1 MRESR
6 AGLWVVMMTVIVV
19 ALTLDGHAA
28 GSKLDP
34 ILQQRLWQFFG
45 SSRVVIAAPP
55 NGSLTSLTNL
65 IRQVG
70 GTLGPL
76 LPIINARAAT
86 VPNLALGALSLS
98 PLVAHVAVDRLILGS
113 MERTGHTI
121 GATGAREA
129 LGVTGAGVGVAVIDS
144 GIVPWHD
151 DLADTPGATP
161 RILQFVDFVG
171 GSGVPYDDQGH
182 GTHVAGI
189 IAGNGY
195 DSDGRRT
202 GIAPGAHLVVL
213 KVLDRAGQGRIS
225 NVIAALDYAVSHRAE
240 LNLRVV
246 NMSIATVPT
255 ESVEL
260 DPLAQATRAATD
272 AGLVVVAAAGNNGR
286 GRNGRMQY
294 GGITAPGN
302 APWVLTV
309 GASSHQG
316 TVDRSDDRL
325 ATFSSRGP
333 TAVNRSAKPDLLA
346 PGVGIES
353 LSAPN
358 STLYNT
364 RSQYLLSGTQPTS
377 FLPYLSLSGTSQA
390 APVVAGTVAL
400 MLEVN
405 PDLTPNAVKAILQYT
420 AQVYPEFDPLTE
432 GAGFLNAWGAVQLAR
447 FFAYPFFGQPDATG
461 WSQALNWGNHR
472 IAGGR
477 LTPDAN
483 AWRSGVEWGRPTT
496 SSGEKVAWGEICGA
510 NCDTAPVWQ
519 PWQVTC
525 ADDACNTVTWGSGT
539 SANVVWGLTCDGED
553 CSANVTWS
561 ASTAGDTVV
570 WGTADADT
578 VVWGTS
584 DGDTVVWGTAC
595 TDPSCEP
602 VVWQGQ

>member
-1 MRESR
+1 
-6 AGLWVVMMTVIVV
+6 MMAIVV
-19 ALTLDGHAA
+19 IASTVDGYAA

-34 ILQQRLWQFFG
+34 ILQLRVWQIFG
-45 SSRVVIAAPP
+45 SSRVIVTAPSSAA
-55 NGSLTSLTNL
+55 LTSLTQL

-76 LPIINARAAT
+76 LPLINSRVAT
-86 VPNLALGALSLS
+86 VPNLALVTLSLS
-98 PLVAHVAVDRLILGS
+98 PLVAHVAADRFIVGS
-113 MERTGHTI
+113 MERTGHTV
-121 GATGAREA
+121 GATGIRES
-129 LGVTGAGVGVAVIDS
+129 LGVTGTGVGVAVIDS
-144 GIVPWHD
+144 GVVPWHD

-171 GSGVPYDDQGH
+171 GSGAPYDDHGH

-225 NVIAALDYAVSHRAE
+225 NVIAALEYAVSHRSE

-246 NMSIATVPT
+246 NMSVATVPT

-260 DPLAQATRAATD
+260 DPLAQATKAATD
-272 AGLVVVAAAGNNGR
+272 AGIIVVAAAGNNGR
-286 GRNGRMQY
+286 GRGGRMQY

-316 TVDRSDDRL
+316 TIDRSDDRI

-353 LSAPN
+353 LSAPS
-358 STLYNT
+358 STLYT
-364 RSQYLLSGTQPTS
+364 QRAQYLLPGTQQTS

-420 AQVYPEFDPLTE
+420 AEVDPENDPLTE
-432 GAGFLNAWGAVQLAR
+432 GAGYLNAWGAVQLAR
-447 FFAYPFFGQPDATG
+447 FFAYPFFGQPDSTQWG
-461 WSQALNWGNHR
+461 KALNWGNNR
-472 IAGGR
+472 ISGGR
-477 LTPDAN
+477 LTADAN
-483 AWRSGVEWGRPTT
+483 AWRQDVQ
-496 SSGEKVAWGEICGA
+496 WGEICA
-510 NCDTAPVWQ
+510 ADCDTGPLWQ
-519 PWQVTC
+519 PWQVSC
-525 ADDACNTVTWGSGT
+525 ADDSCNTVTWGSGA
-539 SANVVWGLTCDGED
+539 SANVVWGLKCSGGD
-553 CSANVTWS
+553 CSENITWS
-561 ASTAGDTVV
+561 ASSAGDTVV

-584 DGDTVVWGTAC
+584 DGDTVVWGTEC

-602 VVWQGQ
+602 VVWQSQ